1 MDAKFF
7 YDPQNSTADATEDSQ
22 GVNLGT
28 DATGAEEEF
37 EDISF
42 EDLRLAATDAHLSLK
57 KMKEPYYSLIKV
69 RDALRR
75 AILTDRMGTEQ
86 EFADYVNST
95 LGIRLMPQLARERSS
110 DDDVSAFL
118 SLPFQ
123 W

>member
-28 DATGAEEEF
+28 DATGADDEP

-42 EDLRLAATDAHLSLK
+42 EDLKLAAQDAHFSIK
-57 KMKEPYYSLIKV
+57 KLKEPYFSLVKV

-75 AILTDRMGTEQ
+75 AIVTDRMGTEQ

-95 LGIRLMPQLARERSS
+95 LGIRLMPQLAREKSS
-110 DDDVSAFL
+110 DEGVSDFL
-118 SLPFQ
+118 FLPFQ
-123 W
+123 

>member
-28 DATGAEEEF
+28 DATGADDEP

-42 EDLRLAATDAHLSLK
+42 EDLKLAAQDAHFSIK
-57 KMKEPYYSLIKV
+57 KLKEPYFSLVKV

-75 AILTDRMGTEQ
+75 AIVTDRMGTEQ
-86 EFADYVNST
+86 EFADYVNQT
-95 LGIRLMPQLARERSS
+95 LGIRLMPQLAREKSS
-110 DDDVSAFL
+110 DEGVSDFPF
-118 SLPFQ
+118 LPFQ
-123 W
+123 

>member
-28 DATGAEEEF
+28 DATGADDEP

-42 EDLRLAATDAHLSLK
+42 EDLKLAAQDAHFSIK
-57 KMKEPYYSLIKV
+57 KLKEPYFSLVKV

-75 AILTDRMGTEQ
+75 AIVTDRMGTEQ
-86 EFADYVNST
+86 EFADYVN
-95 LGIRLMPQLARERSS
+95 
-110 DDDVSAFL
+110 
-118 SLPFQ
+118 
-123 W
+123 